1 MISIV
6 SAYYNRKLLFRR
18 TLDSIKIQLEKN
30 FTDIEYIVIDDG
42 SNEDERLEDL
52 VQLYPFLKIIRL
64 EKEKKWYK
72 NSCIPFN
79 IGFQHVSGDQII
91 IQNPECLHFGNIL
104 EYTQKNLT
112 EDNYLSFGCYS
123 LGEYST
129 DHLDE
134 LLPDRNN
141 ILKIIAE
148 NNEENKKEGTD
159 CWYNHSTIRPV
170 GFHFCSAVS
179 KKNLYELGG
188 FDERFAT
195 GVAYDD
201 NEFLHRIKL
210 KGLEI
215 KIIDEEIVLHQNHY
229 RKESSMNNSHIMNA
243 EQKKIWFQL
252 FERNRLLYENVTL
265 FNNCW
270 KANHLI
276 PYVEKKENLSNKF
289 LGSIKKIFKKK

>member
-6 SAYYNRKLLFRR
+6 AAYYNRKLLFRR
-18 TLDSIKIQLEKN
+18 TLDSIKSQIDKSKIDVE
-30 FTDIEYIVIDDG
+30 FIVIDDG
-42 SNEDERLEDL
+42 SDDDERLEDL
-52 VQLYPFLKIIRL
+52 VTTYPFLKIIRL
-64 EKEKKWYK
+64 EKENKWYK

-104 EYTQKNLT
+104 EYTKKNLT
-112 EDNYLSFGCYS
+112 EENYLSFGCYS
-123 LGEYST
+123 LGEHST
-129 DHLDE
+129 DNLDE
-134 LLPDRNN
+134 IIKDRNN

-170 GFHFCSAVS
+170 GFHFCVALT

-201 NEFLHRIKL
+201 NEFLHRVKL
-210 KGLEI
+210 KGLDV
-215 KIIDEEIVLHQNHY
+215 KIIDQEIVLHQNHY
-229 RKESSMNNSHIMNA
+229 RKPSAMNNAHIMDA
-243 EQKKIWFQL
+243 EQKKVWFQL
-252 FERNRLLYENVTL
+252 FERNRLLFENVTL
-265 FNNCW
+265 FNTCW
-270 KANHLI
+270 KVNHLVPI
-276 PYVEKKENLSNKF
+276 VEKKENIADKL
-289 LGSIKKIFKKK
+289 LGGIKNIFKK